1 MLLLAESASRVMRQ
15 FINKLMRALIG
26 DKETMGRP
34 RIFMTFAAGSD
45 FGVSRSDDPGGSKL
59 KEEEHS
65 TRAQLLP
72 PPTQKISFCA
82 VLWGCNAGI
91 RKLMAMMLHGA
102 MRGTLIDNAINLE
115 QR

>member
-1 MLLLAESASRVMRQ
+1 MPQHGHESALRVMRQ

-34 RIFMTFAAGSD
+34 HIFMTFAAGSD

-65 TRAQLLP
+65 ALSWLPRRAD
-72 PPTQKISFCA
+72 TKARYHSFDA
-82 VLWGCNAGI
+82 GLQARTGI
-91 RKLMAMMLHGA
+91 RKLQREA

>member
-1 MLLLAESASRVMRQ
+1 MRQ

-65 TRAQLLP
+65 TQLNSHSCRAD
-72 PPTQKISFCA
+72 TKDIIVA
-82 VLWGCNAGI
+82 VLWGCNGDKEAD
-91 RKLMAMMLHGA
+91 AA
-102 MRGTLIDNAINLE
+102 WSNA
-115 QR
+115 RHVDR

>member
-1 MLLLAESASRVMRQ
+1 MRQ

-65 TRAQLLP
+65 TLKLNSHSCRRHKRYHCGGALGLHA
-72 PPTQKISFCA
+72 T
-82 VLWGCNAGI
+82 GI
-91 RKLMAMMLHGA
+91 RKLMLHGA

>member
-1 MLLLAESASRVMRQ
+1 MRQ

-65 TRAQLLP
+65 TQL
-72 PPTQKISFCA
+72 S
-82 VLWGCNAGI
+82 
-91 RKLMAMMLHGA
+91 
-102 MRGTLIDNAINLE
+102 
-115 QR
+115 